1 MTHRP
6 MLLLALLALTAGC
19 ERAAS
24 VSGEQGGKLTLSR
37 PRAVVVQRGGDGQAD
52 IAITRRNLP
61 GEITVKFADLPR
73 GVEVTDTKNTIAGD
87 GGSFT
92 LHATDSAD
100 LVEHHVAQVTVT
112 GSDGTAVTQPIEITV
127 IEKMP

>member
-1 MTHRP
+1 MKHRP

-24 VSGEQGGKLTLSR
+24 VSGERGKMTLSR

-52 IAITRRNLP
+52 IAISRINLP
-61 GEITVKFADLPR
+61 GEVTVKFADLPR
-73 GVEVTDTKNTIAGD
+73 GVEVTDTKDTIAGD

-112 GSDGTAVTQPIEITV
+112 GSNGTAVTQPIEITV
-127 IEKMP
+127 IEKLP